1 MKSSSTPAKEVR
13 RRFTRR
19 TVLQAAG
26 AATLVGSAGCGGL
39 RRREPHDTLVLVFLR
54 GGMDSL
60 SLLVP
65 HGDDAYY
72 RARPKT
78 GVPSSQVH
86 DLDGY
91 FGLSQVGEPLIP
103 LYESG
108 RLALAPAVGHAVDT
122 RSHFQSMRHVEE
134 AYKGAG
140 SVGSG
145 WVARHLNVT
154 PQSGAGPGRAIALDS
169 TLPFS
174 LQGGPATIPVPSL
187 ADFGFGGLEAS
198 RARRMACLQRM
209 YGAAPEPDR
218 SSGRA
223 ALGLVHELAAID
235 FVHRTPNGGAQ
246 YPEGKL
252 GRGLFE
258 AASLIKNHSGVEVIE
273 VDSGDWDD
281 HRATGPLDG
290 AFAARMN
297 GVAKA
302 LSAFSTDLGEDA
314 DRVTTLVISEF
325 GRTLLENGSGGT
337 AHGRG
342 GVAMILG
349 GAHVMG
355 GQLHGDWPGLTDE
368 QLDDGAI
375 RVTVDVRDVMAE
387 ILKKRLHTADLDSVL
402 LGHTPSMPGL
412 LRA

>member
-1 MKSSSTPAKEVR
+1 MR
-13 RRFTRR
+13 
-19 TVLQAAG
+19 AAG
-26 AATLVGSAGCGGL
+26 AAALAGGAGCGGI

-65 HGDDAYY
+65 HGDDEYY

-78 GVPSSQVH
+78 GVPASKVH

-91 FGLSQVGEPLIP
+91 FGLSHVGSPLLP
-103 LYESG
+103 LYRSG
-108 RLALAPAVGHAVDT
+108 RLALAPSVGHAVDT

-134 AYKGAG
+134 AFTGSG

-145 WVARHLNVT
+145 WVARHLSVT
-154 PQSGAGPGRAIALDS
+154 PQTGVAPGRAIALDS

-187 ADFGFGGLEAS
+187 ADFGFGGLETS
-198 RARRMACLQRM
+198 RAARMACLRRM

-218 SSGRA
+218 SSGMA

-235 FVHRTPNGGAQ
+235 FVNRVPHGGAE
-246 YPEGKL
+246 YPEGRL
-252 GRGLFE
+252 GRALFE
-258 AASLIKNHSGVEVIE
+258 AASLIKSHSAVEVIE
-273 VDSGDWDD
+273 ADSGDWDD

-290 AFAARMN
+290 AFAARMS
-297 GVAKA
+297 GLSQA
-302 LSAFSTDLGEDA
+302 LNAFITDLGDDA

-325 GRTLLENGSGGT
+325 GRTPLENGSGGT

-342 GVAMILG
+342 GLAMILG
-349 GAHVMG
+349 GSHVVG
-355 GQLHGDWPGLTDE
+355 GKLHGEWPGLAEE

-375 RVTVDVRDVMAE
+375 RVTVDARDVMAE
-387 ILKKRLHTADLDSVL
+387 ILTKRLHTADLSSVL
-402 LGHTPSMPGL
+402 LGHMPTMPGL
-412 LRA
+412 LRS

>member
-108 RLALAPAVGHAVDT
+108 CLALAPAVGHAVDT

-134 AYKGAG
+134 AYTGAG

-154 PQSGAGPGRAIALDS
+154 PQSGAGPGRATALDS

-342 GVAMILG
+342 GLAMILG

>member
-1 MKSSSTPAKEVR
+1 
-13 RRFTRR
+13 
-19 TVLQAAG
+19 
-26 AATLVGSAGCGGL
+26 
-39 RRREPHDTLVLVFLR
+39 
-54 GGMDSL
+54 
-60 SLLVP
+60 
-65 HGDDAYY
+65 
-72 RARPKT
+72 
-78 GVPSSQVH
+78 
-86 DLDGY
+86 
-91 FGLSQVGEPLIP
+91 
-103 LYESG
+103 
-108 RLALAPAVGHAVDT
+108 
-122 RSHFQSMRHVEE
+122 
-134 AYKGAG
+134 
-140 SVGSG
+140 
-145 WVARHLNVT
+145 
-154 PQSGAGPGRAIALDS
+154 
-169 TLPFS
+169 
-174 LQGGPATIPVPSL
+174 
-187 ADFGFGGLEAS
+187 
-198 RARRMACLQRM
+198 M

-342 GVAMILG
+342 GLAMILG
-349 GAHVMG
+349 GAHVVG

>member
-1 MKSSSTPAKEVR
+1 MRSDPTPR
-13 RRFTRR
+13 RAQRATFTRR
-19 TVLQAAG
+19 TLLQAAG
-26 AATLVGSAGCGGL
+26 AASLAGSAGCGGIQ
-39 RRREPHDTLVLVFLR
+39 RRPPHDTLVLVFLR

-60 SLLVP
+60 SLIVP

-78 GVPSSQVH
+78 GVPFAKVH

-91 FGLSQVGEPLIP
+91 FGLSHVGSPLLP
-103 LYESG
+103 LYRSG
-108 RLALAPAVGHAVDT
+108 HLALAPAVGHAVET

-134 AYKGAG
+134 AHTGSG

-154 PQSGAGPGRAIALDS
+154 PQSGAGPGRAIALKS

-174 LQGGPATIPVPSL
+174 LQGGPATIPIPSL
-187 ADFGFGGLEAS
+187 ADFGFGGPEAS
-198 RARRMACLQRM
+198 RALRMACLQRM
-209 YGAAPEPDR
+209 YRAAPEPDR
-218 SSGRA
+218 SSGMA

-235 FVHRTPNGGAQ
+235 FVDRTPDGGAE

-252 GRGLFE
+252 GRALFE
-258 AASLIKNHSGVEVIE
+258 AASLIKGRSGVEVIE
-273 VDSGDWDD
+273 ADSGDWDD
-281 HRATGPLDG
+281 HKATGPLDG

-297 GVAKA
+297 GLAQA
-302 LSAFSTDLGEDA
+302 LNAFMTDLGAEA
-314 DRVTTLVISEF
+314 DRVTTLVMSEF

-342 GVAMILG
+342 GLAMVLG
-349 GAHVMG
+349 GSHVLG
-355 GQLHGDWPGLTDE
+355 GQLHGEWPGLTDE
-368 QLDDGAI
+368 LLDDGAI
-375 RVTVDVRDVMAE
+375 RVTMDMRDVMAE
-387 ILKKRLHTADLDSVL
+387 VLEKRLHTADLDSVL
-402 LGHTPSMPGL
+402 MGHTPSIPGL